1 VAPRLL
7 TLNLSHCGQLRSLSL
22 RCKRLRELKAVNCT
36 HLNLVAGELLCP
48 ALETLNLFGC
58 RQLDAEG
65 GEAPH
70 RCLCCSCSTL
80 LNGSCPNCVHW
91 RVAGLEAVAPSLTK
105 LVSLDLTGCINLS
118 RVLLPEAAA
127 LRSIRCGQ
135 SAAARSRWCWHARG
149 AGKAACAV
157 SESWCVSCATHT
169 RHASLLCFASL
180 GSTTAVVS
188 LIRLCPASCLVPGC
202 SVSGCS
208 VLRQV
213 LLASPALTHVK
224 AAGCARLLVSHCSCL
239 PTACAHPC
247 SCSLPH
253 SLALP
258 LRGLPLLHQPMSL
271 SRRPAWAVCHPPL
284 AARPGGAAGNS
295 QPGCPGL

>member
-1 VAPRLL
+1 MRLLCRLIRPRHPGPLPNAPPALAGLLQAVLEVLRASDCTSLRTVVIQLPPEAPLRSLHLNGCRQLQEVQLVAPRLL

-80 LNGSCPNCVHW
+80 LNGSCPACVHW

-127 LRSIRCGQ
+127 LRTIRCGPQQ
-135 SAAARSRWCWHARG
+135 SAAAG
-149 AGKAACAV
+149 AGTLEV
-157 SESWCVSCATHT
+157 
-169 RHASLLCFASL
+169 
-180 GSTTAVVS
+180 
-188 LIRLCPASCLVPGC
+188 PA
-202 SVSGCS
+202 
-208 VLRQV
+208 
-213 LLASPALTHVK
+213 
-224 AAGCARLLVSHCSCL
+224 
-239 PTACAHPC
+239 
-247 SCSLPH
+247 
-253 SLALP
+253 
-258 LRGLPLLHQPMSL
+258 
-271 SRRPAWAVCHPPL
+271 RRRAQFQRV
-284 AARPGGAAGNS
+284 GA
-295 QPGCPGL
+295 